1 MPVQLSPAA
10 QLAYIAIG
18 QITEWAIAA
27 KKAQENPDMTQAEA
41 DQLEADTKARAAQTL
56 RDLNAAIADREN
68 SS

>member
-1 MPVQLSPAA
+1 
-10 QLAYIAIG
+10 
-18 QITEWAIAA
+18 
-27 KKAQENPDMTQAEA
+27 MTQAEA